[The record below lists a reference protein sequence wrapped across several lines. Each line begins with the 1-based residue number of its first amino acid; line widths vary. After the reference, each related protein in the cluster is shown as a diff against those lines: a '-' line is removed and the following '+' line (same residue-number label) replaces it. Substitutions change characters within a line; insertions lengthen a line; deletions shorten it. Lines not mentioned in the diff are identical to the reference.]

1 MKKFMVA
8 DLIKDLTEDRINELV
23 RKYGISRYDARYIV
37 TSYPDRDDQE
47 LIAKIMD
54 DYKTSLRDSEE
65 FYKNYP
71 NPEDWDEVEATA
83 ELYGVD
89 ITDVDDD
96 MVEAYLSFDEE
107 EKVYLMEN
115 GGIPEA
121 KGEIDSTI
129 GKVLWWFNIALG
141 TFMLT
146 TIFKNGNP
154 AQYPISVSELREIRN
169 ADSFGEYFNKNIRGD
184 SLYSDKDGSCGCI
197 GEDSNNPKR
206 LCTSEDFAQMPQE
219 FEAYL

>member
-8 DLIKDLTEDRINELV
+8 DLVKDLTEDRINELV

-37 TSYPDRDDQE
+37 TSYLDRDDQE

-169 ADSFGEYFNKNIRGD
+169 SDSFGEYFNKNIRGD

-219 FEAYL
+219 FKAYL